1 MEESMNAGKQAVKYN
16 FKHWLRSRQGQK
28 WMVLFIFLLVPLTL
42 LFVFTYLPFA
52 KMLQFS
58 FYKMGYLGDREFI
71 GLDNYKEVFTR
82 PEYFATLKI
91 SIYYFVG
98 AFIQMAL
105 ALYFATLLGFK
116 LKGGNIFKG
125 VLFFPYLI
133 NGVAIG
139 FVFLYFFKRMGTL
152 DTLLQLLG
160 VPMDSIPY
168 WLKNRSINNISL
180 SFVSIWRYMGQNLIM
195 FIGAIQSIDNN
206 LYEASSLDGANRW
219 QQFCYI
225 ILPSI
230 KTVVSLNLILAVKG
244 AISVFEIPYII
255 TNGSNGTATFVI
267 QTIQTAFKFKK
278 VGLASAMATVLL
290 LLILLITAIQEY
302 CFREKRGKNR

>member
-1 MEESMNAGKQAVKYN
+1 MNAGEQGKIYKL
-16 FKHWLRSRQGQK
+16 KLWLRSRQGQK
-28 WMVLFIFLLVPLTL
+28 WIVLLAFLLLPLALLFI
-42 LFVFTYLPFA
+42 FTYLPFA

-71 GLDNYKEVFTR
+71 GLNNYKEVFTR
-82 PEYFATLKI
+82 PDYFATLKI
-91 SIYYFVG
+91 SIYYFIG

-116 LKGGNIFKG
+116 LKGRNIFKG

-139 FVFLYFFKRMGTL
+139 FIFLYFFKRMGTL
-152 DTLLQLLG
+152 DTLLSLLG
-160 VPMDSIPY
+160 IPQNSIPY
-168 WLKNRSINNISL
+168 WLKNRDINNISL
-180 SFVSIWRYMGQNLIM
+180 SFVSVWRYMGQNLIM
-195 FIGAIQSIDNN
+195 FIGAIQSIDHN
-206 LYEASSLDGANRW
+206 LYEASDLDGANKW
-219 QQFCYI
+219 QQFRYI

-230 KTVVSLNLILAVKG
+230 KTVVSLNLILAIKG

-255 TNGSNGTATFVI
+255 TNGSNGTSTFVI

-302 CFREKRGKNR
+302 CFKEKGGKSR